1 MCAVKGYEAVADVHD
16 VRRSRWLRLRSAR
29 VVWFVAGA
37 AAVSAYQLAVRGGT
51 AGVSAPALASAP
63 AVSRDELYCAS
74 KSPVA
79 AAFCAQDLARARAD
93 ITALMSE
100 ARQRCSR
107 GNGSSILG
115 PSAQW
120 SQFAHSLRVKIWS
133 SYSPFMP
140 QRDSKLESRNGY
152 ALAFPDAEISI
163 TDYLHELPAEE
174 KARGHVACAQ
184 CAHSTAR
191 TRRERE
197 RSGLV
202 LGSDRVRRRRRSFRA
217 SRCGGRAQPS

>member
-37 AAVSAYQLAVRGGT
+37 AAVSACQLAVRGGT

-93 ITALMSE
+93 ITALE
-100 ARQRCSR
+100 
-107 GNGSSILG
+107 
-115 PSAQW
+115 
-120 SQFAHSLRVKIWS
+120 
-133 SYSPFMP
+133 
-140 QRDSKLESRNGY
+140 
-152 ALAFPDAEISI
+152 
-163 TDYLHELPAEE
+163 
-174 KARGHVACAQ
+174 
-184 CAHSTAR
+184 
-191 TRRERE
+191 
-197 RSGLV
+197 
-202 LGSDRVRRRRRSFRA
+202 
-217 SRCGGRAQPS
+217 